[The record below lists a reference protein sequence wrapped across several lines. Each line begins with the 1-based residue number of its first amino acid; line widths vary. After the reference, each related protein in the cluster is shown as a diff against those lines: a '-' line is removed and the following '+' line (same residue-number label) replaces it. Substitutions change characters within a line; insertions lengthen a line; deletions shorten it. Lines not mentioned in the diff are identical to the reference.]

1 MASPISA
8 VRPTTPAG
16 RCHPGGPS
24 LPPAP
29 NGDADGW
36 ASRPLVIALWIVGS
50 CWVLAIVAW
59 ALGGSSEWT
68 LPLVALGAFTGLAE
82 LILRQQSK

>member
-1 MASPISA
+1 MA
-8 VRPTTPAG
+8 
-16 RCHPGGPS
+16 
-24 LPPAP
+24 
-29 NGDADGW
+29 W